1 MVGSYM
7 CPTKSLLCRGIAEKK
22 NYHASVCTLQECD
35 RKLHNILNNSIWEAV
50 VKQTTIWKAD
60 KKARSQVQA
69 KEEGLEISFPFPLA
83 AFFYVSFF
91 QYRYIRSFCEFVY
104 TIQDLKK
111 KERELMAKEA
121 ELNRREQVYTS

>member
-1 MVGSYM
+1 MVGFYM

-35 RKLHNILNNSIWEAV
+35 RKLHNIQNNSILEAV

-69 KEEGLEISFPFPLA
+69 KEEGLETSFPFPLA
-83 AFFYVSFF
+83 VLLYVSFF